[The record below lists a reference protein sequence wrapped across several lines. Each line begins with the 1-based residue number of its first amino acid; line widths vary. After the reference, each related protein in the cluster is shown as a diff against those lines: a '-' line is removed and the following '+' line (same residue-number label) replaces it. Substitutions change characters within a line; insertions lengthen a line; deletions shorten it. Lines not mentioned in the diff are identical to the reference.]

1 MHPHMH
7 SHPAHPAGPAHP
19 ARPVT
24 VPAAGPSRRAVLR
37 GTAAA
42 GLMAGLGTLAGCGR
56 RPTAQSAPTGPP
68 RRGGR
73 LRIGMVGA
81 GKAESFNPSNAA
93 SALITLARVTA
104 VFDSLVAIA
113 PDLSPQPMLAT
124 SWTHDGTAGRWT
136 FRLRPGVRWHDGT
149 PFTADDVV
157 YSLHWMSDP
166 TNQLSTAVANVDLK
180 HLAKPDPLTVVIPLL
195 QPDLQFPLAIAATWI
210 VKNGATGFAHPVG
223 TGPFVFDSLT
233 PGEISV
239 CHRNPHY
246 WDPGKPYVDGLVIQ
260 SIDDD
265 TARVNALL
273 GGQLD
278 IVAQAP
284 YAQARAYDG
293 AGLRLLNSPSITA
306 QAFYMAVDRKP
317 FDDARVRQAMRLLAD
332 RKQLV
337 DVALYGYGTVGN
349 DLFGKGL
356 QFYDD
361 TIAQR
366 ERNVSEARELLAQAG
381 HGSGLTVTLE
391 TAAAAPGMVEA
402 ATLFAQQAADGGVTV
417 RVSQVDASS
426 YFDPTVQYLKRPFGQ
441 TVWSGFAS
449 LAGFYQY
456 AILPGGV
463 GNETHWTSKQTARLV
478 DSAVTST
485 NAADA
490 ARNWDAVQQ
499 EQWDSG
505 GYLWW
510 ANTNNVDATSNQ
522 VAGITPSR
530 YLNLGLPSGLTT
542 VYFAS

>member
-1 MHPHMH
+1 MH
-7 SHPAHPAGPAHP
+7 SHPLTAP
-19 ARPVT
+19 PVR
-24 VPAAGPSRRAVLR
+24 PSRRTVLR

-42 GLMAGLGTLAGCGR
+42 GLAAGLSTLAGCGR
-56 RPTAQSAPTGPP
+56 RPTAKSAPVGPP

-113 PDLSPQPMLAT
+113 PDLSPKPMLAT
-124 SWTHDGTAGRWT
+124 SWTHDGTAGHWT
-136 FRLRPGVRWHDGT
+136 FRLRPDVRWHDGS
-149 PFTADDVV
+149 PFTADDVL

-166 TNQLSTAVANVDLK
+166 ANQLSAAVANVDLK
-180 HLAKPDPLTVVIPLL
+180 HLTKTDALTVVIPLL
-195 QPDLQFPLAIAATWI
+195 RPDLQFPLTIASTWI
-210 VKNGATGFAHPVG
+210 VKNGATDFAHPVG

-239 CHRNPHY
+239 CHRNPRY
-246 WDPGKPYVDGLVIQ
+246 WDTGKPYVDGLVIQ

-293 AGLRLLNSPSITA
+293 AGLRLLDSPSITA

-317 FDDARVRQAMRLLAD
+317 FDDVRVRQAMRLLAD
-332 RKQLV
+332 RQQLV

-356 QFYDD
+356 PFYDD
-361 TIAQR
+361 AVAQR
-366 ERNVSEARELLAQAG
+366 GRDVARAKELLAQAG

-402 ATLFAQQAADGGVTV
+402 ATLFAQQAADAGVTV
-417 RVSQVDASS
+417 NVSQVDASS

-449 LAGFYQY
+449 LSGFYEY
-456 AILPGGV
+456 AILPGGAA
-463 GNETHWTSKQTARLV
+463 NETHWNSKQTTRLV
-478 DSAVTST
+478 DDAITAT
-485 NAADA
+485 NASDA
-490 ARNWDAVQQ
+490 ATSWDAVQQ
-499 EQWDSG
+499 EQWDTG